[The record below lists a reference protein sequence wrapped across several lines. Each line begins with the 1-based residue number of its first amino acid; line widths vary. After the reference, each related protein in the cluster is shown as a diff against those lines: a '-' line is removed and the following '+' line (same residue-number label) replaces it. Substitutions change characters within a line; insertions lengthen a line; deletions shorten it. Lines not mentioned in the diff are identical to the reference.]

1 MNDKVQEIR
10 KALEGTQWGTEEQRL
25 PHRCEIAQNGAEW
38 LSYLLTEIDEER
50 EARKELENHYAGLEY
65 ANVDNVLE
73 LEQLRPE
80 IESLQQQLDAAKK
93 ENERLQVEVNNI
105 SEDWISMEQQ
115 LKQAIEALEEMFTV
129 CASAAVTI
137 RDTPNQ
143 SQDMIKLLFD
153 AIDSN
158 EWIIEKETGESH
170 GI

>member
-80 IESLQQQLDAAKK
+80 IESLQQQLDAAKQK
-93 ENERLQVEVNNI
+93 LG
-105 SEDWISMEQQ
+105 
-115 LKQAIEALEEMFTV
+115 QAIEALEWYADKEKYIEVNISWPVMDDFGERARKTL
-129 CASAAVTI
+129 SLI
-137 RDTPNQ
+137 REEAGGSHDT
-143 SQDMIKLLFD
+143 
-153 AIDSN
+153 
-158 EWIIEKETGESH
+158 
-170 GI
+170 